1 MAVFE
6 RIDYEGVEGVRVGK
20 TNKALNTTCIVYRL
34 GKTIIDTGPPN
45 QWPDVKRFLEERETD
60 KIIITHHH
68 EDHSGNGGRAAAA
81 TNAPVLVPPSGLDDI
96 RNGFKITF
104 MQKRTWGKPG
114 PYEAQAVPDDVPVAD
129 GIVLKTLHAPGH
141 SHDMTCYLEP
151 NRGWLFSGDVYIAR
165 NTKYFRYDENVHQQI
180 GSLAFLLE
188 QPFDT
193 LLCSHRGV
201 LHDGK
206 DHLRSKWNYLVELRD
221 RALELQS
228 KGLSSKAVTKVMLG
242 KEDAMAYMTFGLF
255 SKGNLITSCLSHA
268 HRDEAEKQFGERA

>member
-104 MQKRTWGKPG
+104 MQKRT
-114 PYEAQAVPDDVPVAD
+114 
-129 GIVLKTLHAPGH
+129 
-141 SHDMTCYLEP
+141 
-151 NRGWLFSGDVYIAR
+151 
-165 NTKYFRYDENVHQQI
+165 
-180 GSLAFLLE
+180 
-188 QPFDT
+188 
-193 LLCSHRGV
+193 
-201 LHDGK
+201 
-206 DHLRSKWNYLVELRD
+206 
-221 RALELQS
+221 
-228 KGLSSKAVTKVMLG
+228 
-242 KEDAMAYMTFGLF
+242 
-255 SKGNLITSCLSHA
+255 
-268 HRDEAEKQFGERA
+268 